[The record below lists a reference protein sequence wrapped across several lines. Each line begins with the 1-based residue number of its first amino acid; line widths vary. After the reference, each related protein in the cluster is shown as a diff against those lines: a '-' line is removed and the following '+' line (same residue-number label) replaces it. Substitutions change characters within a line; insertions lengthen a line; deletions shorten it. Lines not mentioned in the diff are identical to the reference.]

1 MQGKLPL
8 IQLHMILRC
17 VFSSQYDLEAW
28 PSPLSYRPTDV
39 SSGVKTTR
47 SVSNVP
53 NALAACPHGLLLRW
67 SERRPESQK
76 CCRDYTHGV
85 VDVLV
90 LAHARQR
97 EKFGAG
103 DKAAGVEQ

>member
-1 MQGKLPL
+1 MRRVQRDDWICDRGSGIGGVVHSKPSGLVQGKLPL

-53 NALAACPHGLLLRW
+53 NALGACPHD
-67 SERRPESQK
+67 
-76 CCRDYTHGV
+76 CC
-85 VDVLV
+85 
-90 LAHARQR
+90 
-97 EKFGAG
+97 
-103 DKAAGVEQ
+103 

>member
-1 MQGKLPL
+1 MRWPPVRTNVDEMQ
-8 IQLHMILRC
+8 Q
-17 VFSSQYDLEAW
+17 
-28 PSPLSYRPTDV
+28 
-39 SSGVKTTR
+39 
-47 SVSNVP
+47 
-53 NALAACPHGLLLRW
+53 
-67 SERRPESQK
+67 RRPKAQK